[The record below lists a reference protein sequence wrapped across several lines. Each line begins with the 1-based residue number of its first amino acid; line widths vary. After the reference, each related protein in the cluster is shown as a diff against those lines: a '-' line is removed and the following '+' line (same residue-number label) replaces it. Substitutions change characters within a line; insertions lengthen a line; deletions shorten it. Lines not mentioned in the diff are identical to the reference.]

1 MNNRKIVVILMIIV
15 AILIVAL
22 VGAIIYI
29 VLEQQKTANNI
40 TRVNTGNQL
49 NNDTNNVNNTNE
61 NLNNTNNETD
71 TPDLDDEQTKELAIK
86 TFNSQFTPYEGEK
99 KSSSQIK
106 ALISLVETNNLTRT
120 DGHTVNISNNGI
132 TKADDV
138 LSTKVYKVEVLFDVE
153 GYINEVE
160 ITENGDSQDATELP
174 TTNQPGDIS
183 TLVFNSK
190 FNYYIG
196 DITGSKINDLLKIAQ
211 ESVDSYPDH
220 PITISSNNLA
230 DLNEIVPTETYRVTP
245 AYDSAG
251 YINKFNID
259 KIM

>member
-1 MNNRKIVVILMIIV
+1 MNNRKMVVVLMIIV
-15 AILIVAL
+15 AVLIVAL

-29 VLEQQKTANNI
+29 VLQQKKDANNVATI
-40 TRVNTGNQL
+40 NTSNQL
-49 NNDTNNVNNTNE
+49 NNNVNNANE
-61 NLNNTNNETD
+61 DLNNIID
-71 TPDLDDEQTKELAIK
+71 TPDIDDEQTKELAIK
-86 TFNSQFTPYEGEK
+86 TFNGQFTPFEGENVP
-99 KSSSQIK
+99 SSQVK
-106 ALISLVETNNLTRT
+106 ALISLIETNNSTRT
-120 DGHTVNISNNGI
+120 DGHTVNISSNGI

-160 ITENGDSQDATELP
+160 ITENGDSQNATEQP

-211 ESVDSYPDH
+211 DSVSNYPEH
-220 PITISSNNLA
+220 PITISSNNLS

-245 AYDSAG
+245 SYDSAG
-251 YINKFNID
+251 YINKLNID
-259 KIM
+259 KIV

>member
-1 MNNRKIVVILMIIV
+1 MNNRKMVVVLMIIV
-15 AILIVAL
+15 AVLIVAL

-29 VLEQQKTANNI
+29 VLQQKKDANNVATI
-40 TRVNTGNQL
+40 NTSNQL
-49 NNDTNNVNNTNE
+49 NNNVNNANE
-61 NLNNTNNETD
+61 DLNNIID
-71 TPDLDDEQTKELAIK
+71 TPDIDDEQTKELAIK
-86 TFNSQFTPYEGEK
+86 TFNGQFTPFEGENVP
-99 KSSSQIK
+99 SSQVK
-106 ALISLVETNNLTRT
+106 ALISLIETNNSTRT
-120 DGHTVNISNNGI
+120 DGHTVNISSNGI

-160 ITENGDSQDATELP
+160 ITENGDSQSATEQP

-211 ESVDSYPDH
+211 DSVGNYPEH

-245 AYDSAG
+245 SYDSAG
-251 YINKFNID
+251 YINKLNID

>member
-1 MNNRKIVVILMIIV
+1 MNNRKMVVILMVIV
-15 AILIVAL
+15 AVLIVAL

-29 VLEQQKTANNI
+29 VFQQQKTANNI
-40 TRVNTGNQL
+40 TTVNTSNQL
-49 NNDTNNVNNTNE
+49 NNNVNNTNE
-61 NLNNTNNETD
+61 DINNTNNTTD
-71 TPDLDDEQTKELAIK
+71 EPNIDDEQTKELAIR

-99 KSSSQIK
+99 VSSSQVK
-106 ALISLVETNNLTRT
+106 ALISLIGTNNSTRT
-120 DGHTVNISNNGI
+120 DGHTVNISSNGI
-132 TKADDV
+132 TKVDDV

-160 ITENGDSQDATELP
+160 ITENGDSQNATEQP
-174 TTNQPGDIS
+174 STNQPGDIS

-196 DITGSKINDLLKIAQ
+196 DIAGSKINDLLKIAQ
-211 ESVDSYPDH
+211 DSVSNYPEH
-220 PITISSNNLA
+220 PLTISSNNLS

-245 AYDSAG
+245 YYDSAG
-251 YINKFNID
+251 YINKLNID

>member
-1 MNNRKIVVILMIIV
+1 MNNRKMVVILMVIV
-15 AILIVAL
+15 AVLIVAL

-29 VLEQQKTANNI
+29 VLQQQKIANNI
-40 TRVNTGNQL
+40 ATVNTSNQL
-49 NNDTNNVNNTNE
+49 NDNVNNTTNE
-61 NLNNTNNETD
+61 DTNNTTD
-71 TPDLDDEQTKELAIK
+71 EPDIDDEQTKELAIR
-86 TFNSQFTPYEGEK
+86 TFNGQFTPYEGEK
-99 KSSSQIK
+99 NSSSQIK
-106 ALISLVETNNLTRT
+106 TLISLIETNNSTRT

-132 TKADDV
+132 TKTDDV
-138 LSTKVYKVEVLFDVE
+138 LSNKVYKVEILFDVE
-153 GYINEVE
+153 GYVNEVE
-160 ITENGDSQDATELP
+160 ITENGDSQNATELP

-211 ESVDSYPDH
+211 DSVSNYPEH
-220 PITISSNNLA
+220 PLTISSNNLT

-245 AYDSAG
+245 SYDSAG
-251 YINKFNID
+251 YINKLNID

>member
-1 MNNRKIVVILMIIV
+1 MNNRKMVVILMIIV
-15 AILIVAL
+15 AILIIAL

-29 VLEQQKTANNI
+29 VAKENKNSNNTVVVNNNKTENT
-40 TRVNTGNQL
+40 TRNEA
-49 NNDTNNVNNTNE
+49 DTNNNI
-61 NLNNTNNETD
+61 D
-71 TPDLDDEQTKELAIK
+71 DPDIDDEQTKELAIK
-86 TFNSQFTPYEGEK
+86 TFNGQFTPFEGENVT
-99 KSSSQIK
+99 SSQVK
-106 ALISLVETNNLTRT
+106 ALISLIETNNSTRT
-120 DGHTVNISNNGI
+120 DGHTVNISSNGI

-138 LSTKVYKVEVLFDVE
+138 LTTKVYKVEVLFDVE

-160 ITENGDSQDATELP
+160 ITENGNSQNATEQP

-211 ESVDSYPDH
+211 DSVSNSPEH
-220 PITISSNNLA
+220 PITISSNNLT
-230 DLNEIVPTETYRVTP
+230 DLSEIIPTETYRVTQS
-245 AYDSAG
+245 YDTAG
-251 YINKFNID
+251 YINKLNID

>member
-1 MNNRKIVVILMIIV
+1 MNNRKMVVILMIIV
-15 AILIVAL
+15 AVLIVAL

-29 VLEQQKTANNI
+29 VLQQQKIANNS
-40 TRVNTGNQL
+40 TTVNTSNKL
-49 NNDTNNVNNTNE
+49 DNNI
-61 NLNNTNNETD
+61 NNTNNE
-71 TPDLDDEQTKELAIK
+71 DLDNTNNTTDELDGVDEQTKDIVIR
-86 TFNSQFTPYEGEK
+86 TFNAQFTAYEGEK
-99 KSSSQIK
+99 VSSRQIK
-106 ALISLVETNNLTRT
+106 ALISIIETNNSTRT
-120 DGHTVNISNNGI
+120 DEHTVNISSNGI

-160 ITENGDSQDATELP
+160 ITENGDAQDTTEQP
-174 TTNQPGDIS
+174 STNQPGDIS

-211 ESVDSYPDH
+211 DSVTNYPEH
-220 PITISSNNLA
+220 PLTISSNTLT

-245 AYDSAG
+245 SYDTAG
-251 YINKFNID
+251 YINTLNID
-259 KIM
+259 KII